1 MAAPCRSSSM
11 PLPTAPRCWPV
22 RREAGGGGVSLSLA
36 RKLCVRPDCNP
47 ASPPLCL
54 HAGPSNDV
62 DPTVMHT
69 LKPTAFWAAME
80 RRYGRV
86 PELVR
91 GHRVG
96 AFVMCAHAHTLEGGG
111 CGGRQ
116 S

>member
-1 MAAPCRSSSM
+1 
-11 PLPTAPRCWPV
+11 
-22 RREAGGGGVSLSLA
+22 
-36 RKLCVRPDCNP
+36 
-47 ASPPLCL
+47 
-54 HAGPSNDV
+54 
-62 DPTVMHT
+62 MHT